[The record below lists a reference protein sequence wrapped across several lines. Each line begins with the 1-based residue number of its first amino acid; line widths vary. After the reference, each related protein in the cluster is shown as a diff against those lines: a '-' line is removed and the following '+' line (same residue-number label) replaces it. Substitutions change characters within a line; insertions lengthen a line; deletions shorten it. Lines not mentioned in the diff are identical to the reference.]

1 MPSRLGVDVDV
12 GDLVGRVR
20 EGGAYFGVEELGG
33 FPIMFRDR
41 GREVEVLLRE
51 LGGVGV
57 VYGPLGCGKS
67 TFIRNFLRALGSV
80 RDDVVAIYVNLE
92 ERALADSLRAYAID
106 LGGGVMSAL
115 TRAFNNDIVPI
126 LSGTEPGL
134 LVGIGR
140 FFYDLVNELRVGRE
154 LRDRYVVLAFD
165 ELDKRFRTM
174 LGVGWD
180 SQVSYGVIEGEVLAY
195 AGAIEEHSGVIYD
208 NVRGLTVLFGF
219 SDRAAVDIVKRNGPK
234 GGLSSF
240 LLWYLPREEFV
251 GLVNDVVGRVPMP
264 RPVDPVVLWELLG
277 GNVRELAVLVLRY
290 GWNVNDWL
298 SGTVIRRVRD
308 VIIHEATAR
317 GVGVNSL
324 LGKVADPDPLSAY
337 LNLGGDYLLRMNV
350 LIDIYGT
357 TLSELPRE
365 PWVGSDYAY
374 QLPAYYWVLRA
385 MVNRSRIDVDPN
397 DVINEVV
404 RNAR

>member
-1 MPSRLGVDVDV
+1 M
-12 GDLVGRVR
+12 
-20 EGGAYFGVEELGG
+20 
-33 FPIMFRDR
+33 
-41 GREVEVLLRE
+41 
-51 LGGVGV
+51 
-57 VYGPLGCGKS
+57 
-67 TFIRNFLRALGSV
+67 
-80 RDDVVAIYVNLE
+80 
-92 ERALADSLRAYAID
+92 
-106 LGGGVMSAL
+106 
-115 TRAFNNDIVPI
+115 
-126 LSGTEPGL
+126 

-174 LGVGWD
+174 LGVDWD
-180 SQVSYGVIEGEVLAY
+180 VQVSYGVIEGEVLAY
-195 AGAIEEHSGVIYD
+195 AGAIEEHSSVIYD

-277 GNVRELAVLVLRY
+277 GNVRELAVLVLKY
-290 GWNVNDWL
+290 GWNVNGWL

-308 VIIHEATAR
+308 VIIHEATVR
-317 GVGVNSL
+317 GVGVDSL

-365 PWVGSDYAY
+365 PWVGGDYAY

-385 MVNRSRIDVDPN
+385 MVNRSRIDVDPG

-404 RNAR
+404 RGAG